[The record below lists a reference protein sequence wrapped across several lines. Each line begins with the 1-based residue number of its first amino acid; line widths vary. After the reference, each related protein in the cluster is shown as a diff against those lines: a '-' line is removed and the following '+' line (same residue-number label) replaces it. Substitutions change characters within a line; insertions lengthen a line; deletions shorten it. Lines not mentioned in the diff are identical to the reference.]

1 MLIQK
6 VFDALLCIFCL
17 SGLEVIVPSF
27 ISEGDSIIV
36 TTADGK
42 YVSKG

>member
-17 SGLEVIVPSF
+17 AGMEVS
-27 ISEGDSIIV
+27 
-36 TTADGK
+36 
-42 YVSKG
+42 VSSLFCAIFWFANEDFP